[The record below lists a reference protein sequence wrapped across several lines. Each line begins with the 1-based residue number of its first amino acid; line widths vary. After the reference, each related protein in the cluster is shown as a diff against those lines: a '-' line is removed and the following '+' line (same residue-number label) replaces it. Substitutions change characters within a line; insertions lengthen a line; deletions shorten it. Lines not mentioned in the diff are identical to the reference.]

1 MLRKGLICYGGVYDA
16 AVGANGKVYQR
27 QAAGPGGRHHP
38 LLPPQHQDP
47 EPDPRRGGC
56 PEGRAPGHMLI
67 TDVKNEVLKYLHLH
81 PSSVR

>member
-16 AVGANGKVYQR
+16 AVDANGKVYQR

-47 EPDPRRGGC
+47 EPDPGAVAVQKAGRRGTC
-56 PEGRAPGHMLI
+56 
-67 TDVKNEVLKYLHLH
+67 
-81 PSSVR
+81 